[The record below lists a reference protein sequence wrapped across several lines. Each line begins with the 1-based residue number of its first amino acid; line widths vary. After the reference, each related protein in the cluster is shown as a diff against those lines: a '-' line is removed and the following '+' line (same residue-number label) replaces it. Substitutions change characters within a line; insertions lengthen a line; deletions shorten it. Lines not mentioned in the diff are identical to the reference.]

1 MTGADHQIPIF
12 NFTKDQLQ
20 VSPNIVPCIS
30 SESKTLPHTKK
41 TKPSLT
47 LPVGRPF
54 WAAAGLSPG
63 SLIQTLG
70 VCRPIAQGSL
80 PPTHSRYHIPLD
92 TSYPDSVRYLYA
104 LGNEFKSIKLGL
116 DRIQTLLAALALPH
130 RAFSTIHVAGTNGK
144 GSVCAM
150 VESGLRASGIRTGIY
165 TSPHL
170 VEPTERIRIAGQ
182 PVSVPDFTTAFNEV
196 HDVSNRLIAASLID
210 MHPSYFETITAMAY
224 LLFRAQD
231 VDTVVLETGM
241 GGRLDATNV
250 VDPILSVITPIDF
263 DHERYLGD
271 TIPKIAHEKAG
282 IIKPARPVVFS
293 RQRPEAQAV
302 LERAAME
309 SGSPVLR
316 AADWVAQD
324 LHLDPYG
331 SRFTAQGPATIAIE
345 CPLIGAHQVENALT
359 AISALHHLGISD
371 SAIHHGIAQTR
382 WPGRLEHVSSS
393 PDVFL
398 DGAHNPAGAQALAD
412 YIREFHH
419 DRRIWIVFG
428 AMSDKDLSVIAPLL
442 FPLASELILTG
453 VHQARAFTPEQ
464 IRDLSR
470 ASHARL
476 APYINDALALVSKAA
491 PEDAVFITGSLYLV
505 GEARPLLVKESNLSP
520 A

>member
-1 MTGADHQIPIF
+1 M
-12 NFTKDQLQ
+12 
-20 VSPNIVPCIS
+20 
-30 SESKTLPHTKK
+30 
-41 TKPSLT
+41 
-47 LPVGRPF
+47 
-54 WAAAGLSPG
+54 
-63 SLIQTLG
+63 
-70 VCRPIAQGSL
+70 
-80 PPTHSRYHIPLD
+80 D

-104 LGNEFKSIKLGL
+104 LGNEFKTIKLGL
-116 DRIQTLLAALALPH
+116 ERIQTLLAALGNPQ
-130 RAFSTIHVAGTNGK
+130 RAFRTIHVAGTNGK

-150 VESGLRASGIRTGIY
+150 IESVLRASGARTGIY

-170 VEPTERIRIAGQ
+170 VEPTERIRIGDRAAT
-182 PVSVPDFTTAFNEV
+182 VDEFTAAFDEV
-196 HDVSNRLIAASLID
+196 HETAERLIADGSID

-224 LLFRAQD
+224 LLFRSKR

-250 VDPILSVITPIDF
+250 VDPVLSVITPIDF

-282 IIKPARPVVFS
+282 IIKPGRPVVFS

-302 LERAAME
+302 LERAAIDNRSE
-309 SGSPVLR
+309 VVR

-324 LHLDPYG
+324 LHLDAYG
-331 SRFTAQGPATIAIE
+331 SRFTAQGPVTIPIE
-345 CPLIGAHQVENALT
+345 CPLIGAHQVDNTLT
-359 AISALHHLGISD
+359 AITALHHLGVESD
-371 SAIHHGIAQTR
+371 FIRQGIAATR

-398 DGAHNPAGAQALAD
+398 DGAHNPAGAQVLAD

-419 DRRIWIVFG
+419 HRRIWIVFG

-453 VHQARAFTPEQ
+453 VNQARAFTPEQ
-464 IRDLSR
+464 IRDLSG

-476 APYINDALALVSKAA
+476 AGTIAEALAMIKAAA

-505 GEARPLLVKESNLSP
+505 GEARPLLVKELNSSP

>member
-1 MTGADHQIPIF
+1 
-12 NFTKDQLQ
+12 
-20 VSPNIVPCIS
+20 
-30 SESKTLPHTKK
+30 
-41 TKPSLT
+41 
-47 LPVGRPF
+47 
-54 WAAAGLSPG
+54 
-63 SLIQTLG
+63 
-70 VCRPIAQGSL
+70 
-80 PPTHSRYHIPLD
+80 LD

-116 DRIQTLLAALALPH
+116 ERIQTLLTALGLPQ

-144 GSVCAM
+144 GSVCSM
-150 VESGLRASGIRTGIY
+150 LESVLRASGRHTGIY

-170 VEPTERIRIAGQ
+170 VEPTERVRIGGQ
-182 PVSVPDFTTAFNEV
+182 IVSSDDFTSAFAEV
-196 HDVSNRLIAASLID
+196 HRTAERLIADGSID

-224 LLFRAQD
+224 LLFRSHG

-282 IIKPARPVVFS
+282 IIKPGRPVVFA

-302 LERAAME
+302 LERTAIE
-309 SGSPVLR
+309 NESPVIR

-324 LHLDPYG
+324 LHLHAYG
-331 SRFTAQGPATIAIE
+331 SRFTAEGPASIPIE
-345 CPLIGAHQVENALT
+345 SRLIGAHQVDNALT
-359 AISALHHLGISD
+359 AIAALDHLGIPPQFISQ
-371 SAIHHGIAQTR
+371 GIAAAR
-382 WPGRLEHVSSS
+382 WPGRLEHVSSK
-393 PDVFL
+393 PDIFL
-398 DGAHNPAGAQALAD
+398 DGAHNPAGAQVLAD

-419 DRRIWIVFG
+419 RRRVWIVFG

-453 VHQARAFTPEQ
+453 VNQERAFTPEQ
-464 IRDLSR
+464 IRELSG

-476 APYINDALALVSKAA
+476 APSIRDALPMLDAA
-491 PEDAVFITGSLYLV
+491 SPADAIFITGSLYLV
-505 GEARPLLVKESNLSP
+505 GEARPLLMTKSKSSP